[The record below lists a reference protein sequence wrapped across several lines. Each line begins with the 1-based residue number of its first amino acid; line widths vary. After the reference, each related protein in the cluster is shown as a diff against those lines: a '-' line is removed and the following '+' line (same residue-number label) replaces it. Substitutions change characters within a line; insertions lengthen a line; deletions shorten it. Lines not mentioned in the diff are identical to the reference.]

1 MTLDKLVL
9 EAFMASVKKAISR
22 AGSAREEIVTS
33 RDEPMPPK
41 AVPISIPAKDRKKR
55 VRARNP
61 TSTMTS
67 ARAAVGICT
76 ENIGTIEVATTV
88 TLKTR

>member
-1 MTLDKLVL
+1 MTVDRLVL
-9 EAFMASVKKAISR
+9 EAFMARVKKAISS

-33 RDEPMPPK
+33 LDEPMPPN
-41 AVPISIPAKDRKKR
+41 AVPTSMPARDRKKR

-67 ARAAVGICT
+67 ARAAVGIWT
-76 ENIGTIEVATTV
+76 EKTGTIEAATTV
-88 TLKTR
+88 TLKTI